1 MMHRRLKSGRSVVGV
16 ALLVVGVMVSTVAGV
31 GQTAGAGAPASSLS
45 VSESTQATGFSSGQT
60 IQLGFQV
67 TNTGNTFVDDVAVT
81 DTLSVPISCQQ
92 TILAPSGV
100 TTCNGSYTASTA
112 DVTAGSIND
121 NATVTGTDTSDSA
134 VSAQTPTTLTVNA
147 TPSPTTPLLPTPVSS
162 TSASTPDL
170 TLSVT
175 GPCSPFNAVDAYE
188 FGSGFGPTDPE
199 PGLDSGNP
207 VYDQWGNPR
216 GPAKYLSYGGT
227 PWVQNGYGCDATA
240 SLNGTA
246 SPIASNP
253 TQQPGCNTNLM
264 QAACAGTATNDW
276 ALNGES
282 SAGSTTCG
290 ASSSSPTTS
299 EPGTLCLGASN
310 DPSIQSQPVVA
321 IGVPTSNVSMSVGC
335 EFNNEPPSKKFT
347 RSDGSAK
354 GKSNQN
360 ANNTSGTE
368 GPPLDGNTTVCT
380 VQAVTSTDGTNWS
393 PLGNPIWLAS
403 NNDSVPIGSGTGQV
417 GNLIIPLGQAEQ
429 YVALKYS
436 YGLQD
441 SVLGDGEGLL
451 DRPTDSLS
459 TQQGNDNVG
468 LIGSN
473 FCIDDVVEVDPTPG
487 TGYDACG
494 YAGPSTQATYGP
506 AVGVTPALQIN
517 VEPTAEVQT
526 NAIVS
531 RIVYQP
537 PGSGSSQ
544 TYSESTT
551 NGVETDVSLGQSSS
565 DVSGSD
571 NSLENSISASAGFGD
586 WASVNMSSATTWD
599 ANSNFTTSSSD
610 TTGTG
615 SNVQST
621 YSQQLTAAARKT
633 TGPDEPP
640 WMNDLFLLMVN
651 PQFGVW
657 DFASCANGEAATSS
671 GDSTSCPGSDV
682 TGTTGATPLSYA
694 GTVPVTVGAL
704 LNCAEG
710 DETPPTILTGDTAA
724 LTQQECDSIIAQD
737 PFAGTALGLI
747 PTPSGQDPG
756 QGVDPGTVLGDAPS
770 VPPNLTVNSSSQG
783 LSYTK
788 TIGESDTNTTTSTMQ
803 SVVTNSETNT
813 DAISVSAGVKFPLFS
828 GSLSDT
834 LTYGNTNTTGQ
845 TLSETYSGTST
856 YSQSQS
862 FTASTTLTDPNNT
875 ISVAPYW
882 DPRFDS
888 FMFQEGGPVTSPPT
902 VTGTQTTALTV
913 KSSLPADSTV
923 TSVAVDSTALPITA
937 GQQLQ
942 LPSGQVIIASQNTA
956 VGSTTLDVQPVTLSS
971 ALNSG
976 WKLSLIGG
984 VTISGSGFD
993 SGPAQVSFCTNPS
1006 SPGASDCSTDS
1017 SPYSPPLSGGQ
1028 TLYATG
1034 PPEPDG
1040 TKVYVEVQ
1048 TEAGAWSQ
1056 PAVATAPSA
1065 DGDSSST
1072 APDIYTYT
1080 TTLPVTTISPAT
1092 LPGMTVGQSYSQTL
1106 TATGGGTPLF
1116 TVSAGALPPGMTLT
1130 PAGLLSG
1137 TPTTAG
1143 NSSFTVSATDQ
1154 NGFAGTQAYQVL
1166 VEASGASPISLT
1178 PTSLPT
1184 SNLAE
1189 HYNQTISAT
1198 GGTGP
1203 YTYAVTAGELPT
1215 GFSLEASGVVYGV
1228 SNEPESS
1235 QFTLTA
1241 TDSTGQSGTAQ
1252 YLLAVVSGGVVV
1264 SPTSSTLPPVTEDQ
1278 SYSQT
1283 FTFSGGT
1290 APYTYEIS
1298 GPTPTGLELTAD
1310 GPDAVTMSGPV
1321 EQSGTFSF
1329 TITAFDYHLNSG
1341 SQAYTLDVSPPP
1353 TITIAPGELAKDPV
1367 IGVPYAVQLT
1377 ASGGTAPYLF
1387 GLYPGEGSLP
1397 AGFTLSPEGLLS
1409 GTATPADSP
1418 YVDSFEVM
1426 VTDANGFPGYAGY
1439 NVVAVRPKIKLRPTT
1454 LPDPSVGV
1462 AYSKTLVGTGGL
1474 APYTLKIAKGKLPHG
1489 LKLSAG
1495 GVLAGTPTKSG
1506 AATVTIRA
1514 VDANGYKGSHVYTID
1529 VLRA

>member
-1 MMHRRLKSGRSVVGV
+1 
-16 ALLVVGVMVSTVAGV
+16 
-31 GQTAGAGAPASSLS
+31 
-45 VSESTQATGFSSGQT
+45 
-60 IQLGFQV
+60 
-67 TNTGNTFVDDVAVT
+67 
-81 DTLSVPISCQQ
+81 
-92 TILAPSGV
+92 
-100 TTCNGSYTASTA
+100 
-112 DVTAGSIND
+112 
-121 NATVTGTDTSDSA
+121 
-134 VSAQTPTTLTVNA
+134 
-147 TPSPTTPLLPTPVSS
+147 
-162 TSASTPDL
+162 
-170 TLSVT
+170 
-175 GPCSPFNAVDAYE
+175 
-188 FGSGFGPTDPE
+188 
-199 PGLDSGNP
+199 
-207 VYDQWGNPR
+207 
-216 GPAKYLSYGGT
+216 
-227 PWVQNGYGCDATA
+227 
-240 SLNGTA
+240 
-246 SPIASNP
+246 
-253 TQQPGCNTNLM
+253 
-264 QAACAGTATNDW
+264 
-276 ALNGES
+276 
-282 SAGSTTCG
+282 
-290 ASSSSPTTS
+290 
-299 EPGTLCLGASN
+299 LCLGASN
-310 DPSIQSQPVVA
+310 DPAIQAQPVVA

-354 GKSNQN
+354 GTSNQN
-360 ANNTSGTE
+360 ANNSSGTE

-403 NNDSVPIGSGTGQV
+403 NNDPVPIGSGTGQV
-417 GNLIIPLGQAEQ
+417 GNLIIPLSQAEQ

-441 SVLGDGEGLL
+441 SVLGDGAGLL
-451 DRPTDSLS
+451 GNPTASLA
-459 TQQGNDNVG
+459 TQQGADNVA

-473 FCIDDVVEVDPTPG
+473 FCIYDDFEVNPVPG

-494 YAGPSTQATYGP
+494 YAGPSTQGTYGP
-506 AVGVTPALQIN
+506 AVGVTPAVQIN

-526 NAIVS
+526 NAVVS

-551 NGVETDVSLGQSSS
+551 NGVETDLSLGQSSS
-565 DVSGSD
+565 DVSGSN

-586 WASVNMSSATTWD
+586 WASVNLSHSTTWD
-599 ANSNFTTSSSD
+599 TNTNFTTSSSD
-610 TTGTG
+610 ATGTG

-621 YSQQLTAAARKT
+621 YSQQLTAGARKT

-640 WMNDLFLLMVN
+640 WMNDEILLLVN
-651 PQFGVW
+651 PQYGVW

-671 GDSTSCPGSDV
+671 GDSTSCPGSNV
-682 TGTTGATPLSYA
+682 VGTTGATPLSYA
-694 GTVPVTVGAL
+694 SSDPVTVGAL

-710 DETPPTILTGDTAA
+710 DETPPTILTGSTVA

-770 VPPNLTVNSSSQG
+770 VPPSLTVNSSTQG

-803 SVVTNSETNT
+803 SDVTSSVTNT

-834 LTYGNTNTTGQ
+834 LTYGDTNTSGQ

-862 FTASTTLTDPNNT
+862 FTASATLTDPNNT
-875 ISVAPYW
+875 IAVAPYW

-902 VTGTQTTALTV
+902 VTSTQTTALTV
-913 KSSLPADSTV
+913 RSSLPADSTV
-923 TSVAVDSTALPITA
+923 TSVAVDSTPLPVTA

-942 LPSGQVIIASQNTA
+942 LPSGQVIIASQNTPA
-956 VGSTTLDVQPVTLSS
+956 NSTTLDVQPVTISS

-984 VTISGSGFD
+984 VTISGTGFD
-993 SGPAQVSFCTNPS
+993 SGPAQVSFCTNS
-1006 SPGASDCSTDS
+1006 STPGASDCSTAS
-1017 SPYSPPLSGGQ
+1017 SVYSPPLSGGQ

-1034 PPEPDG
+1034 PPEPTG
-1040 TKVYVEVQ
+1040 TEVYVEVQ

-1065 DGDSSST
+1065 DGDTSSST
-1072 APDIYTYT
+1072 PDIYTYT

-1130 PAGLLSG
+1130 SAGLLSG
-1137 TPTTAG
+1137 TPTAAG
-1143 NSSFTVSATDQ
+1143 SSSFTISATNQ
-1154 NGFAGTQAYQVL
+1154 NGYAGTQAYQVL

-1178 PTSLPT
+1178 PASLPT
-1184 SNLAE
+1184 SDLGE
-1189 HYNQTISAT
+1189 HLNQTISAT

-1252 YLLAVVSGGVVV
+1252 YLLAVVNGGVVV
-1264 SPTSSTLPPVTEDQ
+1264 SPTDGALPPVTEDQ

-1290 APYTYEIS
+1290 APYTYEIN
-1298 GPTPTGLELTAD
+1298 GPTPYGLELSAD
-1310 GPDAVTMSGPV
+1310 GTDAVTLSGPV

-1329 TITAFDYHLNSG
+1329 TITAFDYRLNSG
-1341 SQAYTLDVSPPP
+1341 SQAYTLDVSPAP
-1353 TITIAPGELAKDPV
+1353 TITISPGEFSKDPV

-1387 GLYPGEGSLP
+1387 SLYPGEGTLP
-1397 AGFTLSPEGLLS
+1397 AGFTLSPEGLFS
-1409 GTATPADSP
+1409 GIATPADTP
-1418 YVDSFEVM
+1418 YLDSFEVM
-1426 VTDANGFPGYAGY
+1426 VTDANGFPGYQGY
-1439 NVVAVRPKIKLRPTT
+1439 NVVAVRPKIKLKPTSI
-1454 LPDPSVGV
+1454 PDPSVGV
-1462 AYSKTLVGTGGL
+1462 AYTATLKATGGL
-1474 APYTLKIAKGKLPHG
+1474 APYAISIVKGKLPKG
-1489 LKLSAG
+1489 LTLTPE
-1495 GVLAGTPTKSG
+1495 GVLSGTPTKSG
-1506 AATVTIRA
+1506 AAKVTIRA
-1514 VDANGYKGSHVYTID
+1514 VDANGYQVKHKYTIT
-1529 VLRA
+1529 VLGSQT